1 MLDIVELAFEHL
13 IGAVLGL
20 GAPFCVWYLLTS

>member
-1 MLDIVELAFEHL
+1 MWGFV

-20 GAPFCVWYLLTS
+20 GVCIAIELMVSTKAILV

>member
-1 MLDIVELAFEHL
+1 MWGFL

-20 GAPFCVWYLLTS
+20 GVCIAIELMVSNKTIIL